1 MEKQDRLTRRNSD
14 GDVTL
19 IDEDSLPMVRLTE
32 RVSAA
37 LEKLASYEDAEEQ
50 GRLVRLPVKIGQ
62 KVYIVMNLSV
72 GIEPWIEET
81 TVCAVTFKD
90 SHYPRY
96 VWSFSTETTEPFH
109 KSDIGKRVFLTHAE
123 AEAALQ
129 ALEAGR

>member
-1 MEKQDRLTRRNSD
+1 MD
-14 GDVTL
+14 
-19 IDEDSLPMVRLTE
+19 RLTE
-32 RVSAA
+32 RDLIGAFVLIGVDSETGFGPVRGAVID
-37 LEKLASYEDAEEQ
+37 KLADYEDAEEQ

-109 KSDIGKRVFLTHAE
+109 KSDIGKRVFLTRAE

-129 ALEAGR
+129 KLNAAQ